1 MSYRQ
6 RGAPPDAD
14 LVLIQSC
21 AIPYKAPANSPA
33 FLASTPHL
41 KYGKTEGIAEESDR
55 IDKKVRDDQRPHL
68 ALEENDDGRNREDG
82 VKDHAIDGIRQRQI
96 QKETHAK
103 NIRPERAKS
112 NC

>member
-33 FLASTPHL
+33 FSASTPLL
-41 KYGKTEGIAEESDR
+41 KRY
-55 IDKKVRDDQRPHL
+55 
-68 ALEENDDGRNREDG
+68 
-82 VKDHAIDGIRQRQI
+82 
-96 QKETHAK
+96 
-103 NIRPERAKS
+103 
-112 NC
+112 

>member
-33 FLASTPHL
+33 FSASKPHL
-41 KYGKTEGIAEESDR
+41 KYRKAEGIAEESDG
-55 IDKKVRDDQRPHL
+55 IDKKVRDDKRPH
-68 ALEENDDGRNREDG
+68 AAGAVIVVAVDYAHDDIAKAGRYPL
-82 VKDHAIDGIRQRQI
+82 VQVI
-96 QKETHAK
+96 
-103 NIRPERAKS
+103 
-112 NC
+112 